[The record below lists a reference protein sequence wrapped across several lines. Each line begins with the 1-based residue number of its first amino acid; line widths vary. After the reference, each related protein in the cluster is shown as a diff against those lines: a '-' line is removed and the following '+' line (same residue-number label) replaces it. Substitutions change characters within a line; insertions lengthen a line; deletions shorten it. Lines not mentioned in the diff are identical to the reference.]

1 MANDGARQELID
13 GLNEDL
19 AHEYA
24 AIIMYLLFSRMVT
37 GIHRPHLSAF
47 LEAEIADELNHAK
60 FLANKVVALGG
71 TPVTQPAEVKLTQD
85 SREMIEMALA
95 AEVDTIERYTRR
107 IKQAEAAAELGL
119 KVELENLVSE
129 ETTHKEDMERVLSGW
144 PS

>member
-1 MANDGARQELID
+1 
-13 GLNEDL
+13 
-19 AHEYA
+19 
-24 AIIMYLLFSRMVT
+24 
-37 GIHRPHLSAF
+37 
-47 LEAEIADELNHAK
+47 
-60 FLANKVVALGG
+60 
-71 TPVTQPAEVKLTQD
+71 VTQPAEVKLTQD
-85 SREMIEMALA
+85 SREMIKMALA